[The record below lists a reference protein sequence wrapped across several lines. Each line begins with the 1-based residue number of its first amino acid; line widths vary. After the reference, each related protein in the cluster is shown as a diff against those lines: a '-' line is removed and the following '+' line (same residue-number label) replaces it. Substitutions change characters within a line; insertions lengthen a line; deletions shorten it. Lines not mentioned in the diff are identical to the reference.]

1 MRIGSIAG
9 AAGAA
14 ALAAV
19 TLAACGGSSGGN
31 NNSGD
36 FCTQAAQTVAQFS
49 QISSEFQNTTQTPS
63 VDSIKQLIAS
73 ADTAFDSLDSNAP
86 SAIASSFHTLR
97 SAFDQA
103 STQVQSTS
111 TFDQMANAFDGLN
124 SPNVQSASTQVD
136 NYLQSTC
143 HINPSATPT

>member
-1 MRIGSIAG
+1 MAG

-14 ALAAV
+14 SIAAV
-19 TLAACGGSSGGN
+19 ALAACGGGSGSGGGGN

-36 FCTQAAQTVAQFS
+36 FCTQAAATVAQFA

-73 ADTAFDSLDSNAP
+73 ADSAFDSLDSNAP

-97 SAFDQA
+97 QAFDQA
-103 STQVQSTS
+103 SSQVQSAT
-111 TFDQMANAFDGLN
+111 TFDQLSTAMGGLD

-136 NYLQSTC
+136 NYMQTTC
-143 HINPSATPT
+143 HINPEATPT